1 MAKNLST
8 NRHKWYT
15 SAMGLFDDLMGSFNE
30 LADELKAPLQE
41 VIEDVRGSVQD
52 AVEIK
57 DDVTNSMRSKV
68 KNTQQQFVDG
78 VKKSVTIKS
87 DDQ

>member
-1 MAKNLST
+1 
-8 NRHKWYT
+8 
-15 SAMGLFDDLMGSFNE
+15 MGLFDDLMGSFNE